1 MIEISGLIL
10 DPGKQG
16 SLRNSGLF
24 EITEFEIAD
33 SNSVNDWK
41 SKAKSKEI
49 RSHLDIT
56 GTSN

>member
-1 MIEISGLIL
+1 MFEISGLIL
-10 DPGKQG
+10 GLGKQG

-41 SKAKSKEI
+41 SEAKSKEI
-49 RSHLDIT
+49 RSYLDIT